1 MPGARRTRSL
11 ACENK
16 KHTSVVT
23 TGKADSTDIP
33 CATVY
38 GLFRTLPGV
47 PGLLASVP
55 RSIAPEFDPSV
66 GGSGPHVYILVKGE
80 KT

>member
-23 TGKADSTDIP
+23 TGKAGSTDIP

-38 GLFRTLPGV
+38 GLWRALPGV
-47 PGLLASVP
+47 PGLIASV
-55 RSIAPEFDPSV
+55 AK
-66 GGSGPHVYILVKGE
+66 GSSPAA
-80 KT
+80 